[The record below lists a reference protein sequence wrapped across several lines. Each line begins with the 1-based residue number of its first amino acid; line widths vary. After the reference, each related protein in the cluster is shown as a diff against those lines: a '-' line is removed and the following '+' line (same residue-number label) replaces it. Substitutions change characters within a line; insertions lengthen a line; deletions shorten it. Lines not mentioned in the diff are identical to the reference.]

1 MTYAQLRRLQRNSEY
16 WRQRERTQRAAYI
29 RTEDEEIAEINRI
42 YDDMKYWAERE
53 INEFYGKYADKE
65 GIDITEAKK
74 RIGKIDIERYEEL
87 AKQYVKDRE
96 FSKEANEA
104 MRIYNSTMRINR
116 MEMLKAQMGLH
127 IVAGTD
133 EIAKHYEK
141 IATDRAYQE
150 LERQAGILGDTLTD
164 TYTAKTAKEIVNA
177 TFYNATFSER
187 IWSHQDRLRSALSIE
202 LQRGFIAGVSS
213 RKMADNLMKQF
224 DVSRYDA
231 ERLVRTELSR
241 IQTDVAMRSYL
252 ENGFEQ
258 YEYLAVNPNACPI
271 CKELNGNKYYIRDMV
286 AGENA
291 PPMHPN
297 CHCSTAPYDDDED
310 YEAWLAFLENGGT
323 TEEYRRRR
331 NL

>member
-16 WRQRERTQRAAYI
+16 WRQRERTQRAAYLRI
-29 RTEDEEIAEINRI
+29 EDKEIAEINRI
-42 YDDMKYWAERE
+42 YDDMFYWAERE

-74 RIGKIDIERYEEL
+74 RVGKIDIERYEAL
-87 AKQYVKDRE
+87 AKQYVEDRD
-96 FSKEANEA
+96 FSKDANNA

-116 MEMLKAQMGLH
+116 LELLKAQIGLH
-127 IVAGTD
+127 VVAGID
-133 EIAKHYEK
+133 EIDKHYEN
-141 IATDRAYQE
+141 IATDLAYQE
-150 LERQAGILGDTLTD
+150 LQRQAGILGDTLTD
-164 TYTAKTAKEIVNA
+164 TKTAKTARQIVNA

-202 LQRGFIAGVSS
+202 LQRGLIAGVGS
-213 RKMADNLMKQF
+213 REMANNLRKQF

-231 ERLVRTELSR
+231 ERLTRTELR
-241 IQTDVAMRSYL
+241 RVQTDVARDSYK
-252 ENGFEQ
+252 ENGIEQ
-258 YEYLAVNPNACPI
+258 YEFMAVNPAACPI
-271 CKELNGNKYYIRDMV
+271 CKALDGNKYYVRDMV

-291 PPMHPN
+291 PPIHPN
-297 CHCSTAPYDDDED
+297 CHCTTAPYIPDDD
-310 YEAWLAFLENGGT
+310 YEEWLTFLENGGT